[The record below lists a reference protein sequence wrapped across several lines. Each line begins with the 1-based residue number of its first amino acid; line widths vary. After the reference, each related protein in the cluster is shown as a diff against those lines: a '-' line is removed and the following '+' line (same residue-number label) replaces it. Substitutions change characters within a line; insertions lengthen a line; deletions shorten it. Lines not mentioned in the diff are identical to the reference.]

1 MGAVPVGAVTAR
13 GNRMNV
19 WGRDRYHLSVLRWLP
34 LALLALAACAP
45 PPPRAKS
52 SGYEEPATC
61 VGGLCV
67 KPDHAIAR
75 KVRTE
80 KGQRCMIVAW
90 DGDGALPPTA
100 KMGFTDDSPA
110 RPGVFLAIEVPGM
123 LAGVPY
129 KLGETSNAT
138 AMSVRVDP
146 AVKFADQRL
155 ADQGDIVLSNSG
167 GDMLVRV
174 RTVWGTHEE
183 IANIVVPKAKNTCGA
198 PVVID

>member
-1 MGAVPVGAVTAR
+1 MVCRFLVA
-13 GNRMNV
+13 
-19 WGRDRYHLSVLRWLP
+19 
-34 LALLALAACAP
+34 LALCGACSP
-45 PPPRAKS
+45 PPPRSA

-67 KPDHAIAR
+67 KSDHAVAR

-90 DGDGALPPTA
+90 DGEASLPPTA
-100 KMGFTDDSPA
+100 RMGITDDSPA
-110 RPGVFLAIEVPGM
+110 RPGVFLSIEVPGM

-138 AMSVRVDP
+138 AMAVRVDP

-155 ADQGDIVLSNSG
+155 ADEGDITLTTSG
-167 GDMLVRV
+167 DDMVVRV
-174 RTVWGTHEE
+174 RTVWAKHEE
-183 IANIVVPKAKNTCGA
+183 IAIIVVPRTKNTCGK
-198 PVVID
+198 PVAVD